1 MKLEHIVSK
10 VAKDY
15 YLTNSLSELDISRL
29 NFKLVGSTFQIY
41 QDNKIVS
48 KILISPKSLSNK
60 QQSWV
65 RTTETPEVL
74 LNLLQKEIINYL
86 GWENQLADA
95 LSYKHPVQRI
105 LQVIQAKIT
114 NSLLIFDS
122 SLKLLGHSEEKGKPV
137 AVEWLKTIRAGYIRV
152 ADNANEHLAQT
163 VHSIREGNGKEY
175 RFADFNQPFYL
186 QKIGLRNS
194 DHFYL
199 VIVIVDR
206 PNFEKD
212 KSTIESVIDKISATV
227 GLHNF
232 PYQSQGNNL
241 EGLLRDILV
250 RPNISVSEI
259 KNRLQFDPHQLKR
272 PLSVLCIKAPTTNI
286 QPLGTILTRFISFH
300 YDDYNVYMV
309 ENSSPVITK
318 TIMQELA
325 PYLIRNKTSA
335 GLSNSFTHLHQFNQF
350 YQQAVKAIRLGK
362 ANTFNQYHDYIAL
375 DLLDHIRQDQSLN
388 SYLSPQI
395 QKLAKENSELFKT
408 LKLFLLNHENKKQTA
423 LDLQVHRSTLDY
435 RLNKLEQEYE
445 INYDAPREY
454 LYIFLSCLLAE

>member
-15 YLTNSLSELDISRL
+15 YLTNSLRELDISQL
-29 NFKLVGSTFQIY
+29 NFKLADAAFQVY
-41 QDNKIVS
+41 QNNKIIS
-48 KILISPKSLSNK
+48 KIIVSLKPLNNK
-60 QQSWV
+60 QQSWIC
-65 RTTETPEVL
+65 TTKSPEAL
-74 LNLLQKEIINYL
+74 LNLLQREVIDYL

-105 LQVIQAKIT
+105 LQIIQVKIT

-122 SLKLLGHSEEKGKPV
+122 SLKLLGHSEGKGKPV
-137 AVEWLKTIRAGYIRV
+137 PVDWLKTIKAEYIRV
-152 ADNANEHLAQT
+152 ADNANEHLAQA

-199 VIVIVDR
+199 VIAIVDR

-250 RPNISVSEI
+250 RPNISISE
-259 KNRLQFDPHQLKR
+259 
-272 PLSVLCIKAPTTNI
+272 
-286 QPLGTILTRFISFH
+286 
-300 YDDYNVYMV
+300 
-309 ENSSPVITK
+309 SPI
-318 TIMQELA
+318 
-325 PYLIRNKTSA
+325 
-335 GLSNSFTHLHQFNQF
+335 
-350 YQQAVKAIRLGK
+350 
-362 ANTFNQYHDYIAL
+362 
-375 DLLDHIRQDQSLN
+375 
-388 SYLSPQI
+388 
-395 QKLAKENSELFKT
+395 
-408 LKLFLLNHENKKQTA
+408 
-423 LDLQVHRSTLDY
+423 
-435 RLNKLEQEYE
+435 
-445 INYDAPREY
+445 
-454 LYIFLSCLLAE
+454 

>member
-15 YLTNSLSELDISRL
+15 YLTNSLRELDISQL
-29 NFKLVGSTFQIY
+29 NFKLAGSAFQIY
-41 QDNKIVS
+41 QGNKMVS

-60 QQSWV
+60 QQSWI
-65 RTTETPEVL
+65 RTTRTPEAL
-74 LNLLQKEIINYL
+74 LNLLQREVIDYL

-122 SLKLLGHSEEKGKPV
+122 SLKLLGHSEGKGKPV
-137 AVEWLKTIRAGYIRV
+137 LVDWLKTIKAGYIRV
-152 ADNANEHLAQT
+152 ADNANEHLVQA

-199 VIVIVDR
+199 AIVIVDR

-309 ENSSPVITK
+309 ENSSPLITK

-325 PYLIRNKTSA
+325 PYLIRNKTGA

-423 LDLQVHRSTLDY
+423 LDLQIHRSTLDY

-445 INYDAPREY
+445 INYNAPREY
-454 LYIFLSCLLAE
+454 LYVFLSCLLVG

>member
-15 YLTNSLSELDISRL
+15 YLTNSLRELDISPL
-29 NFKLVGSTFQIY
+29 NFKLAGSAFQIY
-41 QDNKIVS
+41 QGNKMVS

-60 QQSWV
+60 QQSWI
-65 RTTETPEVL
+65 RTTRTPEAL
-74 LNLLQKEIINYL
+74 LNLLQREVIDYL

-122 SLKLLGHSEEKGKPV
+122 SLKLLGHSEGKGKPV
-137 AVEWLKTIRAGYIRV
+137 LVDWLKTIKAGYIRV
-152 ADNANEHLAQT
+152 ADNANEHLVQA

-309 ENSSPVITK
+309 ENSNSLITK
-318 TIMQELA
+318 TIM
-325 PYLIRNKTSA
+325 
-335 GLSNSFTHLHQFNQF
+335 
-350 YQQAVKAIRLGK
+350 
-362 ANTFNQYHDYIAL
+362 
-375 DLLDHIRQDQSLN
+375 
-388 SYLSPQI
+388 
-395 QKLAKENSELFKT
+395 
-408 LKLFLLNHENKKQTA
+408 
-423 LDLQVHRSTLDY
+423 
-435 RLNKLEQEYE
+435 
-445 INYDAPREY
+445 
-454 LYIFLSCLLAE
+454 

>member
-1 MKLEHIVSK
+1 MVTNIVPGSFI
-10 VAKDY
+10 
-15 YLTNSLSELDISRL
+15 TNFNEFTNHL
-29 NFKLVGSTFQIY
+29 
-41 QDNKIVS
+41 
-48 KILISPKSLSNK
+48 
-60 QQSWV
+60 
-65 RTTETPEVL
+65 
-74 LNLLQKEIINYL
+74 
-86 GWENQLADA
+86 
-95 LSYKHPVQRI
+95 QRI
-105 LQVIQAKIT
+105 LQVIQAKII

-122 SLKLLGHSEEKGKPV
+122 SLKLLGHSEGKGRLV
-137 AVEWLKTIRAGYIRV
+137 SDDWLKTVEAGYIRV
-152 ADNANEHLAQT
+152 ADNANEHLVQA

-175 RFADFNQPFYL
+175 RFTDFNQSFYL

-286 QPLGTILTRFISFH
+286 QPLGTILTRFISFY

-309 ENSSPVITK
+309 ENSSPLITK
-318 TIMQELA
+318 TIMQELT

-335 GLSNSFTHLHQFNQF
+335 GLSNSFTRLHQFNQF
-350 YQQAVKAIRLGK
+350 YQQAVKAIRLGE

-423 LDLQVHRSTLDY
+423 LDLQIHRSTLDY

-454 LYIFLSCLLAE
+454 LYIFLSCLLVG

>member
-1 MKLEHIVSK
+1 MF
-10 VAKDY
+10 
-15 YLTNSLSELDISRL
+15 IS
-29 NFKLVGSTFQIY
+29 
-41 QDNKIVS
+41 
-48 KILISPKSLSNK
+48 
-60 QQSWV
+60 
-65 RTTETPEVL
+65 
-74 LNLLQKEIINYL
+74 NLLVTNIVPGSFITNFNEFANRL
-86 GWENQLADA
+86 
-95 LSYKHPVQRI
+95 QRI

-122 SLKLLGHSEEKGKPV
+122 SLKLLGHSERKGKPV
-137 AVEWLKTIRAGYIRV
+137 SDDWLKTVETGYISIT
-152 ADNANEHLAQT
+152 DNANEHLAQA
-163 VHSIREGNGKEY
+163 VHSIREGNGKVY
-175 RFADFNQPFYL
+175 RLADFNQPFYL
-186 QKIGLRNS
+186 QKIGLQNS
-194 DHFYL
+194 DYFYL

-206 PNFEKD
+206 PNLEKD
-212 KSTIESVIDKISATV
+212 KSTIESVIDKISTTV

-250 RPNISVSEI
+250 WPNISVSEI

-309 ENSSPVITK
+309 ENSSPLITK

-335 GLSNSFTHLHQFNQF
+335 GLSNSFTHLHQFSQF
-350 YQQAVKAIRLGK
+350 YQQAVKAIRLGE

-375 DLLDHIRQDQSLN
+375 DLLDRIRQDQSLN

-408 LKLFLLNHENKKQTA
+408 LKLFLLNHVNKKQTA
-423 LDLQVHRSTLDY
+423 LTLQIHRSTLDY
-435 RLNKLEQEYE
+435 RLNKLEQEYK
-445 INYDAPREY
+445 INYNSPREY
-454 LYIFLSCLLAE
+454 LYVFLSCLLVG

>member
-1 MKLEHIVSK
+1 MVTNIVPGSFI
-10 VAKDY
+10 
-15 YLTNSLSELDISRL
+15 TNFNEFTNRL
-29 NFKLVGSTFQIY
+29 
-41 QDNKIVS
+41 
-48 KILISPKSLSNK
+48 
-60 QQSWV
+60 
-65 RTTETPEVL
+65 
-74 LNLLQKEIINYL
+74 
-86 GWENQLADA
+86 
-95 LSYKHPVQRI
+95 QRI

-122 SLKLLGHSEEKGKPV
+122 SLKLLGHSERKGKPV
-137 AVEWLKTIRAGYIRV
+137 AVDWLKTVETGYISI
-152 ADNANEHLAQT
+152 ADNANEHLAQAI
-163 VHSIREGNGKEY
+163 HSIREGNGKEY
-175 RFADFNQPFYL
+175 RFVDFNQPFSL

-199 VIVIVDR
+199 VIVDR

-212 KSTIESVIDKISATV
+212 KSMIESVIDKILATV

-272 PLSVLCIKAPTTNI
+272 PLSMLCIKAPTTNI

-309 ENSSPVITK
+309 ENSSPLIAK
-318 TIMQELA
+318 TIMQEFA

-362 ANTFNQYHDYIAL
+362 ANTLNQYHDYVAL

-423 LDLQVHRSTLDY
+423 LDLKIHRSTLDY
-435 RLNKLEQEYE
+435 RLNKLEQEY
-445 INYDAPREY
+445 
-454 LYIFLSCLLAE
+454 

>member
-1 MKLEHIVSK
+1 MF
-10 VAKDY
+10 
-15 YLTNSLSELDISRL
+15 IS
-29 NFKLVGSTFQIY
+29 
-41 QDNKIVS
+41 
-48 KILISPKSLSNK
+48 
-60 QQSWV
+60 
-65 RTTETPEVL
+65 
-74 LNLLQKEIINYL
+74 NLLVTNIVPGSFITNFNEFTNHL
-86 GWENQLADA
+86 
-95 LSYKHPVQRI
+95 QRI
-105 LQVIQAKIT
+105 LQVIQAKII

-122 SLKLLGHSEEKGKPV
+122 SLKLLGHSEGKGRLV
-137 AVEWLKTIRAGYIRV
+137 SDDWLKTVEAGYIRV
-152 ADNANEHLAQT
+152 ADNANEHLVQA

-175 RFADFNQPFYL
+175 RFTDFNQSFYL

-286 QPLGTILTRFISFH
+286 QPLGTILTRFISFY

-309 ENSSPVITK
+309 ENSSPLITK
-318 TIMQELA
+318 TIMQELT

-335 GLSNSFTHLHQFNQF
+335 GLSNSFTRLHQFNQF
-350 YQQAVKAIRLGK
+350 YQQAVKAIRLGE

-423 LDLQVHRSTLDY
+423 LDLQIHRSTLDY

-454 LYIFLSCLLAE
+454 LYIFLSCLLVG

>member
-1 MKLEHIVSK
+1 MKLENIVSK
-10 VAKDY
+10 VAKNY
-15 YLTNSLSELDISRL
+15 YLTNPLRELDVSQL
-29 NFKLVGSTFQIY
+29 NLKLAGSAFQVY
-41 QDNKIVS
+41 QNNKIIS
-48 KILISPKSLSNK
+48 KIIASPKPLNNK
-60 QQSWV
+60 QQSWIC
-65 RTTETPEVL
+65 TTKSPGAL
-74 LNLLQKEIINYL
+74 LNLLQREVIDYL

-105 LQVIQAKIT
+105 LQVIQAKII
-114 NSLLIFDS
+114 NSLLIFYS
-122 SLKLLGHSEEKGKPV
+122 SLKLLGHSEGKARPV
-137 AVEWLKTIRAGYIRV
+137 SDDWLKTVEAGYIRV
-152 ADNANEHLAQT
+152 ADNANEHLVQA

-175 RFADFNQPFYL
+175 RFTDFNQPFYL

-272 PLSVLCIKAPTTNI
+272 PLSVLCIKAPTTNT

-309 ENSSPVITK
+309 ENSSPLITK

-335 GLSNSFTHLHQFNQF
+335 GLSNSFTNLHQFNQF
-350 YQQAVKAIRLGK
+350 YQQAVKAIRLGE
-362 ANTFNQYHDYIAL
+362 ANTFNQYHDYVAL

-423 LDLQVHRSTLDY
+423 LDL
-435 RLNKLEQEYE
+435 
-445 INYDAPREY
+445 
-454 LYIFLSCLLAE
+454 

>member
-1 MKLEHIVSK
+1 MLQ
-10 VAKDY
+10 
-15 YLTNSLSELDISRL
+15 R
-29 NFKLVGSTFQIY
+29 
-41 QDNKIVS
+41 
-48 KILISPKSLSNK
+48 
-60 QQSWV
+60 
-65 RTTETPEVL
+65 EV
-74 LNLLQKEIINYL
+74 IDYL

-122 SLKLLGHSEEKGKPV
+122 SLKLLGHSEVKGKPV
-137 AVEWLKTIRAGYIRV
+137 SDDWLKTVETGYIRV
-152 ADNANEHLAQT
+152 ADNANEHLVQA
-163 VHSIREGNGKEY
+163 VHSIEEGKGNGKVY
-175 RFADFNQPFYL
+175 RFVDFNQPFYL

-259 KNRLQFDPHQLKR
+259 KNRLQFDPHQLKQ

-300 YDDYNVYMV
+300 YDDYNVSIWWKIAV
-309 ENSSPVITK
+309 RSSPK
-318 TIMQELA
+318 RLCKSW
-325 PYLIRNKTSA
+325 PLI
-335 GLSNSFTHLHQFNQF
+335 
-350 YQQAVKAIRLGK
+350 
-362 ANTFNQYHDYIAL
+362 
-375 DLLDHIRQDQSLN
+375 
-388 SYLSPQI
+388 
-395 QKLAKENSELFKT
+395 
-408 LKLFLLNHENKKQTA
+408 
-423 LDLQVHRSTLDY
+423 
-435 RLNKLEQEYE
+435 
-445 INYDAPREY
+445 
-454 LYIFLSCLLAE
+454 